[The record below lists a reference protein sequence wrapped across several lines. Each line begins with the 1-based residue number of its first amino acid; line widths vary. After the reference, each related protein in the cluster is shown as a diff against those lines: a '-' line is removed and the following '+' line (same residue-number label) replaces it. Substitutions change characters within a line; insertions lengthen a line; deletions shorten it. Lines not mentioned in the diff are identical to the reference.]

1 MDAPELAQRCMDA
14 DGVPRECGR
23 DAADRLQQLVEAGG
37 GEVRCEGRKQDM
49 YGRLV
54 AVCSVDGEDVAER
67 LVSEGYAVAYR
78 HYGKRYVEAETKAK
92 EAKR

>member
-1 MDAPELAQRCMDA
+1 MDAPELAQRCMDT
-14 DGVPRECGR
+14 GNVPRECGR
-23 DAADRLQQLVEAGG
+23 EAADRLKELVEAGG
-37 GEVRCEGRKQDM
+37 GEVSCEGKRQDM

-54 AVCSVDGEDVAER
+54 AVCRVRGEDVGER

-78 HYGKRYVEAETKAK
+78 QYGKKYVEAEAGAK